1 MRSQIPKLSQIV
13 LDPNSPWIVSPK
25 RRRNN
30 SGKTQFGVFG
40 LSCCSWL
47 GIINKKLGDAVSPR
61 PDSAS
66 DPEAE
71 EMGRR
76 ERKRKTLLKL
86 KVGKLTSESI
96 YRIPCV
102 QWRKLHF
109 SSNNNDVKREHA
121 ERPLLDLLFSRN
133 MSHSSLQELIE
144 ATIMN
149 LATSIF
155 SASQVLVQLCENNN
169 LKFRANSIKL
179 FCCVVDGVDEPILRM
194 VFHLWV
200 TGSRTCVAGK
210 LKNFLLPSS

>member
-109 SSNNNDVKREHA
+109 SSNNND
-121 ERPLLDLLFSRN
+121 
-133 MSHSSLQELIE
+133 
-144 ATIMN
+144 
-149 LATSIF
+149 F

-194 VFHLWV
+194 VSIC
-200 TGSRTCVAGK
+200 GSLVQE
-210 LKNFLLPSS
+210 LVLQVN